1 MFTKEKEVNG
11 NGSYVNGY
19 VIIALTADNML
30 IKGKLKF
37 SLKTFLSLNKSFSKK
52 FFSK

>member
-1 MFTKEKEVNG
+1 MEMEVNG
-11 NGSYVNGY
+11 NGSYVNGL
-19 VIIALTADNML
+19 VIITLTADNML

-37 SLKTFLSLNKSFSKK
+37 SLRIFLSFNKSFSKT